1 MEKRTQP
8 LLLTVLVII
17 VGTLSFE
24 GCSSNDE
31 PGLVDCTAS
40 DLSISLVTKTD
51 PTSCTSGNGSITVA
65 ASGGRAPYQFKLNTN
80 AYGASTVFNNLLPGV
95 FIVTVKDQNGCE
107 RELNVTL
114 DAPAG
119 VTATATT
126 DPNSKCLQPYDG
138 RIAVTASG
146 GSGTYEYS
154 IDGTTFGT
162 SPNFI
167 NLRDG
172 LYTVIVRDA
181 GGSGCSFNLSVTVGR
196 VPTGITYNGDILA
209 IFQARCQ
216 NAGCHPGNG
225 DLFTYSAAFNR
236 RNDIKA
242 RTQSGNMP
250 PGGGGITADEKAK
263 IACWVDDGAPQN

>member
-1 MEKRTQP
+1 MKKRT
-8 LLLTVLVII
+8 LRSVLPILAII
-17 VGTLSFE
+17 VGTLTFD

-31 PGLVDCTAS
+31 PELVDCTAS
-40 DLSISLVTKTD
+40 DLAISLVTKTN
-51 PTSCTSGNGSITVA
+51 PTSCTSGNGAITVA
-65 ASGGRAPYQFKLNTN
+65 ASGGRAPYQFKLNNN
-80 AYGASTVFNNLLPGV
+80 AYASNTVFNNLLPGV
-95 FIVTVKDQNGCE
+95 FIITVKDQNGCE

-119 VTATATT
+119 VTATATSE
-126 DPNSKCLQPYDG
+126 PNSKCLQPYDG
-138 RIAVTASG
+138 RIVVSASG

-154 IDGTTFGT
+154 IDGTTFSS
-162 SPNFI
+162 SPNFN

-172 LYTVIVRDA
+172 LYTVFVRDTD
-181 GGSGCSFNLSVTVGR
+181 GSGCSFSVSVTVGR
-196 VPTGITYNGDILA
+196 NPTGITYNGDILA

-216 NAGCHPGNG
+216 NPGCHPTNG
-225 DLFTYSAAFNR
+225 DLFTYTAAFNR